1 MGRALLGL
9 LKGLLVGGAVGYGLL
24 RLGAH
29 GGFLAYLGCAITG
42 ALVGL
47 LCGRAPWRAETIWT
61 PVLKMLFGTLVGAG
75 LYALGSR
82 FLPGMSF
89 TVHGLPGVTGDAVLG
104 LRDGTLLAPAIG
116 LLYGLFVEVDDGGQ
130 GERDKREREKEREKE
145 RKALGV

>member
-9 LKGLLVGGAVGYGLL
+9 LKGLIVGGAVGYGLL

-29 GGFLAYLGCAITG
+29 TGLLAYLGCAITG

-47 LCGRAPWRAETIWT
+47 LCGRAPWRADTIWT

-82 FLPGMSF
+82 FLPGMTFS
-89 TVHGLPGVTGDAVLG
+89 VQGVGDLG
-104 LRDGTLLAPAIG
+104 LRDGTILAPAIG

-130 GERDKREREKEREKE
+130 GERDKRALEREKE